1 MATLHELLV
10 EAVMNMSKVKRLR
23 SLVYA
28 QGASNLQKE
37 HVAVDVFFYLFF
49 IFSQRP
55 AQYLTNFHHTV
66 SFQAK
71 VCQSAVDQTT
81 SG

>member
-1 MATLHELLV
+1 MFKSFEFHWDFIIHILMATLHELLV

-37 HVAVDVFFYLFF
+37 HVAVDVFFIYFLFF
-49 IFSQRP
+49 RKGQPSI
-55 AQYLTNFHHTV
+55 
-66 SFQAK
+66 
-71 VCQSAVDQTT
+71 
-81 SG
+81 

>member
-28 QGASNLQKE
+28 QGPSNLQKE
-37 HVAVDVFFYLFF
+37 HVAVDFFSFF
-49 IFSQRP
+49 AKAS
-55 AQYLTNFHHTV
+55 QYLTNFHHTV
-66 SFQAK
+66 SF
-71 VCQSAVDQTT
+71 
-81 SG
+81 

>member
-28 QGASNLQKE
+28 QGPSNLQKE
-37 HVAVDVFFYLFF
+37 HVAVDFFFFFRKGQPVFNQLSSYSFF
-49 IFSQRP
+49 LR
-55 AQYLTNFHHTV
+55 
-66 SFQAK
+66 
-71 VCQSAVDQTT
+71 
-81 SG
+81 